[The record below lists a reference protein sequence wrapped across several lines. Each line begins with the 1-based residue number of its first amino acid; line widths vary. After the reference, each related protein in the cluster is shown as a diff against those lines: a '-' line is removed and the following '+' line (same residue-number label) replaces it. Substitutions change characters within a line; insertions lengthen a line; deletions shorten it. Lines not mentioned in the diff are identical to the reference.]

1 MTRDSSFLGSPDGKG
16 INNFEIVDTAAPG
29 AARKGQRQEGKL
41 LLISGH
47 RDLLTHSWAPAKKK
61 MNGLADGETRHPPK
75 L

>member
-47 RDLLTHSWAPAKKK
+47 RDLLTHS
-61 MNGLADGETRHPPK
+61 
-75 L
+75 